1 MQTSNYIVCFFAAGL
16 FRLRCLGD
24 MSDQSFWNTFYA
36 SRQGNKHFDWFVRFE
51 DVSEYLEPYLPP
63 VNNSDITRILEIG
76 CGTSDFSLKL
86 FEHLNRKCRI
96 NCIDF
101 SHEAIEV
108 LTKIINERSCL
119 VKETFGVEGGLGTS
133 LDLTGLACHQADAK
147 NLPFKDETFLLA
159 VDKGT
164 SDAVLKG
171 PNGESAFQDVVREC
185 LRVLK
190 PCGKLVQ
197 FSDEPPELRLSALE
211 NIRNDLLQSH
221 STNSSKLRL
230 CWQELDTHSGFQ
242 HFLYVVHKGNV
253 G

>member
-1 MQTSNYIVCFFAAGL
+1 
-16 FRLRCLGD
+16 

-36 SRQGNKHFDWFVRFE
+36 SRQGNRHFDWFVRFE

-63 VNNSDITRILEIG
+63 VSNSEVTRILEIG

-86 FEHLNRKCRI
+86 FEHLNRKCCI

-108 LTKIINERSCL
+108 LTKIIKDRGFL
-119 VKETFGVEGGLGTS
+119 VKQTFGAEDRLRTS
-133 LDLTGLACHQADAK
+133 LDFTGLACHQADAK
-147 NLPFKDETFLLA
+147 NLPFKDETFSLA

-171 PNGESAFQDVVREC
+171 PNGDSAFQDVVREC

-211 NIRNDLLQSH
+211 NITNDLLQSH
-221 STNSSKLRL
+221 STTLNFCKLRL
-230 CWQELDTHSGFQ
+230 SWRELGTHLGFQ
-242 HFLYVVHKGNV
+242 HFLYVVHKENV